1 MTEDTYL
8 KERVDDQVSWYNQ
21 KSKRNKLLY
30 LSTQILIVVF
40 STSIPFLVGFIK
52 STLDFMSILT
62 GILGVLVTI
71 LTGINALY
79 LFKDKWTSYR
89 LTSESLLR
97 EKYLY
102 VARASNYQRSEQ
114 PFQDFV
120 SRVEM
125 LLSDENR
132 LWEEMFSQEQED

>member
-1 MTEDTYL
+1 MTEETYL
-8 KERVDDQVSWYNQ
+8 KERVDDQVSWYNK

-52 STLDFMSILT
+52 NTLDFMSILT

-89 LTSESLLR
+89 MTSESLLR

-102 VARASNYQRSEQ
+102 VARAANYQRSEQ
-114 PFQDFV
+114 PFQDLV